1 LNNPNKQYICAML
14 LRKGNSVLASILLIW
29 MLLYLSD
36 HVPSTYQLKTSATL
50 SQTIQESNLNSRIKI
65 QFQFQALT
73 NIYQKF
79 DIKTETHNL
88 IRPFQGIIRFTT
100 PHYKTVLLTQ
110 NKEFEL
116 SSLWARNKNIL
127 HLFPFH
133 GFS

>member
-1 LNNPNKQYICAML
+1 ML
-14 LRKGNSVLASILLIW
+14 LRKGNSVLASILLLW
-29 MLLYLSD
+29 MFLFLSD
-36 HVPSTYQLKTSATL
+36 HVPSTDQLMTSATP
-50 SQTIQESNLNSRIKI
+50 SQTIQESNLNSRINI

-88 IRPFQGIIRFTT
+88 IRPFQGIIRFTI
-100 PHYKTVLLTQ
+100 PRYKTALLTQ

-127 HLFPFH
+127 LLFPFH